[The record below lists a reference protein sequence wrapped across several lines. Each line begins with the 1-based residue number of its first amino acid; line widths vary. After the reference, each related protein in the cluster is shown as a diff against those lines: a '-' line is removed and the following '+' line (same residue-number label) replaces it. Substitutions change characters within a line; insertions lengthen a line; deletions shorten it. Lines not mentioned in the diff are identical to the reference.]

1 MVFLDEPTT
10 GLDVEARHA
19 LWQGIRAYHADGG
32 TVLLTSHYLEEI
44 EALARR
50 VVVLHRGRVIAD
62 APLTDVRG
70 LIGLKRVS
78 LTCATL
84 PALPGVAGI
93 EHDGD
98 RTHLLT
104 ADADKLVRDLTA
116 SGTKYGLIETLR
128 APVSFLVITL
138 MPLAVMVFFIV
149 PNLGDNPAAMIGATA
164 TMVVFATLLAC
175 VGQFSATVAVMRES
189 PWGAYLRTLPAGLT
203 PAAFGHLLT
212 GMVVVL
218 AAIVP
223 IVVVG
228 VLSAGGGVPA
238 ARVPTAVAALLVA
251 VVVFTLLGLA
261 IGYTMSVRATVVANS
276 VPVLALAVGGGMFAD
291 PANLPGPIA
300 AIAPYLPTRGATDLV
315 LAALIDH
322 PLDPTSLVMLA
333 IWTAGLGALTV
344 WGYRRDEG
352 RRFR

>member
-1 MVFLDEPTT
+1 MSL
-10 GLDVEARHA
+10 A
-19 LWQGIRAYHADGG
+19 LLY
-32 TVLLTSHYLEEI
+32 
-44 EALARR
+44 
-50 VVVLHRGRVIAD
+50 
-62 APLTDVRG
+62 
-70 LIGLKRVS
+70 
-78 LTCATL
+78 
-84 PALPGVAGI
+84 
-93 EHDGD
+93 
-98 RTHLLT
+98 
-104 ADADKLVRDLTA
+104 
-116 SGTKYGLIETLR
+116 TKHGLIETLR

-228 VLSAGGGVPA
+228 VLSAAGGVPA

-322 PLDPTSLVMLA
+322 PLDPTSLAMLA
-333 IWTAGLGALTV
+333 AWAVGLGALTV